1 MSCEENEKQLKT
13 SKDSE
18 SKMLIYESLLMEC
31 KDALQILRDEVK
43 SDPVSKPSLM
53 LSMKNSQHDKMFF
66 FYCSYKP
73 VNSDQFHKA
82 CKIDIVSTSVP
93 LILCLAKKFAV
104 LFCNSFM
111 KFCPLM
117 LSNMKKLVF

>member
-66 FYCSYKP
+66 
-73 VNSDQFHKA
+73 
-82 CKIDIVSTSVP
+82 
-93 LILCLAKKFAV
+93 LL
-104 LFCNSFM
+104 
-111 KFCPLM
+111 
-117 LSNMKKLVF
+117 